1 MVPEASDPTTATTM
15 DYLLDEIRATSALLR
30 VADLARTAPRPW
42 WRNLFFGLVRTPTE
56 VSADLGV
63 QYLGENIDRARDHW
77 REAISL
83 AGELHRTFPTN
94 EMVVALG
101 EALDRAGLNEVIPL
115 LQHDAIPRRVADAAV
130 HLAAVVDKIR
140 ECDRLV
146 AEARQRLL
154 LQRAREPGSGT

>member
-1 MVPEASDPTTATTM
+1 VTETPAPTALTTL

-30 VADLARTAPRPW
+30 VADLARSDHRPW

-77 REAISL
+77 REAMSL
-83 AGELHRTFPTN
+83 GDELHRTFPTN
-94 EMVVALG
+94 EVVVRLG
-101 EALDRAGLNEVIPL
+101 EDLDHAGFREVIPL
-115 LQHDAIPRRVADAAV
+115 LQHDAIPHRVAQAAV
-130 HLAAVVDKIR
+130 HLADVVDKIR

-146 AEARQRLL
+146 ADTRKQLM
-154 LQRAREPGSGT
+154 LQRARDLGPNT